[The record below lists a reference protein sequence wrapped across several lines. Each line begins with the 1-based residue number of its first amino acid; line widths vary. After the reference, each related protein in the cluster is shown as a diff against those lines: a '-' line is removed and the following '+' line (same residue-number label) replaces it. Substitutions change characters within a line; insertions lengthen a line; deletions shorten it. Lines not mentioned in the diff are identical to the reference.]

1 MPKAKKAFSR
11 KDAIKFGDEI
21 HREAKFFQEMAG
33 GQLLDAE
40 TAKDVLKVLRAVRR
54 TVKDSVTVG
63 PAFTR
68 IDCTSFEDFKKQHK
82 ILSNAHNRDIA
93 LADSGFITRKD
104 QTKRCKVRD
113 AYEKE
118 LGDIMLAGPHAK
130 RVCNTNVHYQAS
142 SAYEGNYELEEE
154 LAKKFPQ
161 GIADAESDQG
171 FFYIHD
177 SFVKDVIEWLK
188 PKCEKDSVDFDRE
201 FYGLSIK

>member
-1 MPKAKKAFSR
+1 MPKKTKTFSQ
-11 KDAIKFGDEI
+11 KDAHKFGEEI
-21 HREAKFFQEMAG
+21 QKEAKFFEEMADG
-33 GQLLDAE
+33 KLLDAE
-40 TAKDVLKVLRAVRR
+40 TAKDVLKVLRAIRR

-63 PAFTR
+63 EPFKR

-82 ILSNAHNRDIA
+82 IIENAHNRDIA

-113 AYEKE
+113 VYEAE
-118 LGDIMLAGPHAK
+118 LGKIMLAGPHAK

-142 SAYEGNYELEEE
+142 SAYEGNYELEDE

-161 GIADAESDQG
+161 GIADAESGQG

-177 SFVKDVIEWLK
+177 SFVKEVIEWLT
-188 PKCEKDSVDFDRE
+188 PKCEKDSVRFDRE
-201 FYGLSIK
+201 YYGLSLK